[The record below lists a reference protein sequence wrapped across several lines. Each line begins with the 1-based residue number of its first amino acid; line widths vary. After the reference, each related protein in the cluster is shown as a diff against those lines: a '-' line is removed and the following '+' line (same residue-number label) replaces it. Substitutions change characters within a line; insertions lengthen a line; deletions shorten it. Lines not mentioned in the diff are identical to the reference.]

1 MVKQW
6 ISRLSPKCSGTKA
19 TLKTLWTP
27 SPHLQSHQVEA
38 VADEGPHWLDSND
51 CGCGVLPP
59 FWKIPCHSVFS
70 QPAKIELTSGSCHFF
85 QQQQMGW
92 LHRLISKWDP
102 TDILPCISTAFLLKV
117 GFTCAR
123 SPVRVWILFS
133 GWNASRLC
141 RRCVEEFQWCPVVVS
156 NEPVDICPY
165 WCLRRTAIRNY

>member
-1 MVKQW
+1 MDILNREHDDLMVKQW

-102 TDILPCISTAFLLKV
+102 TDICHAFPRHFCSKLV
-117 GFTCAR
+117 
-123 SPVRVWILFS
+123 SP
-133 GWNASRLC
+133 AQDRLC
-141 RRCVEEFQWCPVVVS
+141 VCEFYFLA
-156 NEPVDICPY
+156 ET
-165 WCLRRTAIRNY
+165 LRVCAEDVLKNSSGALL

>member
-1 MVKQW
+1 MFRYQSH
-6 ISRLSPKCSGTKA
+6 IED
-19 TLKTLWTP
+19 TLDPQP
-27 SPHLQSHQVEA
+27 SPP
-38 VADEGPHWLDSND
+38 VASGGSCCWWRTALT
-51 CGCGVLPP
+51 GQQRLRLRVLPP